1 MALLLTLLTTTLLQA
16 APAPWSCTAN
26 GMEPAFNGGFG
37 RRREVQ
43 GPSAPTL
50 RQAQA
55 RAIQACMG
63 SGLMACGVSGCSQL
77 PFNAR

>member
-1 MALLLTLLTTTLLQA
+1 MALLLTFLTTTLLQA
-16 APAPWSCTAN
+16 APAPWSCSAN
-26 GMEPAFNGGFG
+26 GMEPGFNGGFG

-43 GPSAPTL
+43 GPSAATL

-63 SGLMACGVSGCSQL
+63 SGLLACGVSSCSRL
-77 PFNAR
+77 PFLTR